1 MRKSMDRT
9 TRGVVCAPA
18 SLALPASPKNSER
31 PLRGIARRDGFPS
44 PGTHRRS
51 FSVRQNELLIPAHAP
66 GRAGVVAY
74 DGDRGRGNDALFVRA
89 GRHRA
94 QKAGDSAGPA
104 SGVMKSAITELGRP
118 AKRRSASRNTLG
130 FDSGVFDIGPAL
142 RSGGDRPA
150 FRFTTRNP
158 GYLPGAL
165 FRRTGT
171 RH

>member
-1 MRKSMDRT
+1 MRKSMGRT

-18 SLALPASPKNSER
+18 SLALPASPKNSKR

-51 FSVRQNELLIPAHAP
+51 FSVRQNELRIPAHAP
-66 GRAGVVAY
+66 GHAGVLAY
-74 DGDRGRGNDALFVRA
+74 DGDRGHGNDALSVRA

-94 QKAGDSAGPA
+94 QKAGDSADPA
-104 SGVMKSAITELGRP
+104 SGVMNSAITELGRP
-118 AKRRSASRNTLG
+118 AKRRPSRNTLG
-130 FDSGVFDIGPAL
+130 FASDVFEIGPAL

>member
-18 SLALPASPKNSER
+18 SLALPASPNSKR
-31 PLRGIARRDGFPS
+31 PLRGIARRNGFPS

-51 FSVRQNELLIPAHAP
+51 FSVRQNELHIPAHAP

-74 DGDRGRGNDALFVRA
+74 DGDRGRGNDALSVRA

-104 SGVMKSAITELGRP
+104 SGAMNSSITELGRP

-130 FDSGVFDIGPAL
+130 FDSDVFDIGPAL
-142 RSGGDRPA
+142 RPGGDRPA

-158 GYLPGAL
+158 GYLLGAP
-165 FRRTGT
+165 FRRTDT

>member
-18 SLALPASPKNSER
+18 SLALPASLNSKR
-31 PLRGIARRDGFPS
+31 PLRRIARRDGFQT

-51 FSVRQNELLIPAHAP
+51 FSVRQNELCIPAHAH

-74 DGDRGRGNDALFVRA
+74 DGDRGRGNDALSVRA

-94 QKAGDSAGPA
+94 QKAGDSADPA
-104 SGVMKSAITELGRP
+104 NDVMNSAVTESGRP
-118 AKRRSASRNTLG
+118 AKRRPASCNTLG
-130 FDSGVFDIGPAL
+130 FDSGVFGIGPAL
-142 RSGGDRPA
+142 RSGGDRLA
-150 FRFTTRNP
+150 FRFATRNP
-158 GYLPGAL
+158 GYLLGAL
-165 FRRTGT
+165 FRRIDT